1 MAEKQTSGSSPE
13 ESLRK
18 VKELQSRTSQQFS
31 YALKWIRLLEQGEDL
46 LSYFQEHGC
55 RKIAIYGAA
64 AFGVLLEEVLSG
76 QGIQTEY
83 FLDQKAEKTVDIH
96 GVPVCHPDSYASCTD
111 VDMVVVTA
119 IFYFDEIMSALI
131 RKRPEIPVV
140 SMAQIIDIRTDE
152 VWYEKKH

>member
-1 MAEKQTSGSSPE
+1 MEERTPENSPE

-18 VKELQSRTSQQFS
+18 AKELQRRTSQQFS
-31 YALKWIRLLEQGEDL
+31 YALKWIRLLEEGGDL
-46 LSYFQEHGC
+46 LPFFQEHGC

-64 AFGVLLEEVLSG
+64 AFGELLEEILSAR
-76 QGIQTEY
+76 GIKTEY
-83 FLDQKAEKTVDIH
+83 FLDQKAEKTGKIH
-96 GVPVCHPDSYASCTD
+96 GVPVCHPDSYASCKD

-119 IFYFDEIMSALI
+119 IFYFDEIMPALI

-152 VWYEKKH
+152 VWYENKR